1 MSFDYIG
8 LIFPLIPFSFAM
20 YSLSKGN
27 MKHVAINLAAAIF
40 VTMQQMFV
48 LEIGMSNNLYRI
60 DSNLFR
66 IESEIIKIGGK
77 IK

>member
-1 MSFDYIG
+1 
-8 LIFPLIPFSFAM
+8 M

-60 DSNLFR
+60 DSNLFKIQLEMVKNR
-66 IESEIIKIGGK
+66 GGIKY
-77 IK
+77 